1 MSILDRTYARID
13 ATLKG
18 HLRIMP
24 RIQARPLFTGCPACA
39 PAQPLD
45 PAQTSVPEAVVQQ
58 LRTMDEKLSAIL
70 TLLNRQVLQEDFP
83 IPVIVHDISGA
94 GLRFSSD
101 RKFQVGDHVE
111 IVVSLSMYP
120 LGLIGTMGAII
131 RRDVLEGT
139 PLWAVEFKD
148 MRDTEREKIIQYVIA
163 EQRDQIRDRRSS
175 HS

>member
-1 MSILDRTYARID
+1 MAICDRTYARIET
-13 ATLKG
+13 TLKG

-24 RIQARPLFTGCPACA
+24 RIQTRPLFTGCPACV

-45 PAQTSVPEAVVQQ
+45 PTQTPLPEAVIAQ

-70 TLLNRQVLQEDFP
+70 TLMSRQALQEDFP

-94 GLRFSSD
+94 GLRFSSAQTFD
-101 RKFQVGDHVE
+101 LDDHVE

-120 LGLIGTMGAII
+120 LGLIGTMGSII
-131 RRDVLEGT
+131 RQDKIEDT
-139 PLWAVEFKD
+139 TLWAVEFKD

-163 EQRDQIRDRRSS
+163 EQREQIRDRRSS
-175 HS
+175 QS

>member
-24 RIQARPLFTGCPACA
+24 RIQTRPLFTGCPACV

-45 PAQTSVPEAVVQQ
+45 PAQTSVPEAVIQQ
-58 LRTMDEKLSAIL
+58 LKTMDEKLSAIL
-70 TLLNRQVLQEDFP
+70 TILNRQALQEDFP

-94 GLRFSSD
+94 GLRFSAS
-101 RKFQVGDHVE
+101 REFQVGERVE

-120 LGLIGTMGAII
+120 LGLIGAMGAII
-131 RRDVLEGT
+131 RRDLVEGAA
-139 PLWAVEFKD
+139 LWAVEFKD